1 MYKIMNFIYQSKGSR
16 NIYEKDMYNSMW
28 KKKIWDKHSDYGPM
42 EAKDVYISPFGK
54 ACQAYA
60 TMFFENWVILSAK
73 HGFLRPND
81 IVLENYDL
89 AFDSKSDE
97 VINIEQLQKQMVD
110 KSLLQFDEIVL
121 LAGKKHKK
129 VVTKL
134 YPEEMI
140 TYPLEGCKG
149 IGYMLQRLK
158 EAVKEGEEI

>member
-1 MYKIMNFIYQSKGSR
+1 MKRLCIIPCG
-16 NIYEKDMYNSMW
+16 
-28 KKKIWDKHSDYGPM
+28 KKKIWDQYPDKGPT

-60 TMFFENWVILSAK
+60 SQFFSHWVILSAK
-73 HGFLRPND
+73 HGFLLPTD
-81 IVLENYDL
+81 IVEKNYDL
-89 AFDSKSDE
+89 AFNSKSNE
-97 VINIEQLQKQMVD
+97 IISMEQLKRQMIE
-110 KSLLQFDEIVL
+110 KKLLDFNEIVL

-140 TYPLEGCKG
+140 SYPLEGCKG

-158 EAVKEGEEI
+158 WAVENHNEIQ

>member
-1 MYKIMNFIYQSKGSR
+1 MKRLCIIPCG
-16 NIYEKDMYNSMW
+16 

-73 HGFLRPND
+73 HGFLRPSD

-97 VINIEQLQKQMVD
+97 VISIEQLQKQMVD
-110 KSLLQFDEIVL
+110 KSLIQFDEIVL

-158 EAVKEGEEI
+158 EAVKEREEI

>member
-1 MYKIMNFIYQSKGSR
+1 IIPCG
-16 NIYEKDMYNSMW
+16 
-28 KKKIWDKHSDYGPM
+28 KKKIWDKHSNYGPM

-60 TMFFENWVILSAK
+60 SMFFENWVILSAK

-81 IVLENYDL
+81 IVLKNYDL

-97 VINIEQLQKQMVD
+97 VISIEKLQKQMVD

-158 EAVKEGEEI
+158 EAVKE